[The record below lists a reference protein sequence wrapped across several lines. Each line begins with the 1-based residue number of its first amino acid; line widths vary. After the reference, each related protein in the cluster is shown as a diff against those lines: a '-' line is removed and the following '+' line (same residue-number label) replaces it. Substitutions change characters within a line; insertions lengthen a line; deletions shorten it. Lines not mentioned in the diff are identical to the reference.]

1 MIMKRSPRK
10 LTLGALLGRGY
21 FPPELPPPFR
31 TASFAHSVRLARLAS
46 LPQELTKQ
54 KNDWCDFV
62 SYSLARPGSLRR
74 RLAILNP
81 LAYFRLARFIVR
93 HQHAILKKTG
103 ASDLSIG
110 KPVVHLFGRL
120 GRAVGYD
127 AVPLRRALVR
137 IGQRF
142 LLVADVSRFYPSIY
156 THSIDWAMSSKTRAK
171 RQLRRRSKKL
181 SVGASLDRLVQ
192 ACQSGQTRGIPIGPA
207 VSILL
212 SELVL
217 ARVDGRLKAQKV
229 TTGFRYADDYELN
242 FSDRLQAERALA
254 VLEDALAQFEL
265 ELNPAKTNI
274 SELPQELDNPGIQE
288 LRCFK
293 FRPTY
298 QAERSDLL
306 HFFTRAFALHRDFPD
321 KPILRYAVSRLPASN
336 VKAANAALMQA
347 LILQA
352 VAYES
357 GVWPMAIDQLLEL
370 HDAQPAVTTIDIG
383 TTVHSMIRKCAH
395 LNHSWQNVQM
405 AKASTSWPTTTG
417 RITASDTVKVMFRRQ
432 PRITYSYSVNGA
444 PFTSQRVSF
453 AGGYKPKDVDPT
465 LARYPV
471 GSEVTVAHDPQKPAE
486 ATLETGATKQVTAQ
500 VRILL
505 ICFVL
510 IVAFNI
516 LSFFMRSPSRRY
528 GPPLRSYGWEAL
540 SQSSKSC

>member
-181 SVGASLDRLVQ
+181 SVGALLDRLVQ

-242 FSDRLQAERALA
+242 FSDRSQAERALA
-254 VLEDALAQFEL
+254 ALEDALAEFEL

-288 LRCFK
+288 LRRFK

-383 TTVHSMIRKCAH
+383 TTVHSMIRK
-395 LNHSWQNVQM
+395 
-405 AKASTSWPTTTG
+405 
-417 RITASDTVKVMFRRQ
+417 
-432 PRITYSYSVNGA
+432 
-444 PFTSQRVSF
+444 
-453 AGGYKPKDVDPT
+453 
-465 LARYPV
+465 
-471 GSEVTVAHDPQKPAE
+471 
-486 ATLETGATKQVTAQ
+486 
-500 VRILL
+500 
-505 ICFVL
+505 
-510 IVAFNI
+510 
-516 LSFFMRSPSRRY
+516 
-528 GPPLRSYGWEAL
+528 
-540 SQSSKSC
+540 